1 MVRLVVYS
9 LVYSGV
15 VVVVVVVVYLL
26 YLLYTHYKFTI
37 TMVSLCTVTEG
48 LG

>member
-9 LVYSGV
+9 LVYSG

>member
-1 MVRLVVYS
+1 MVLVVVYS
-9 LVYSGV
+9 SQVYSDL
-15 VVVVVVVVYLL
+15 VVYLL
-26 YLLYTHYKFTI
+26 YSHYKFTM

>member
-1 MVRLVVYS
+1 MDRQVYR
-9 LVYSGV
+9 LVYSDLM
-15 VVVVVVVVYLL
+15 VYLV
-26 YLLYTHYKFTI
+26 YSHYKFTV

>member
-1 MVRLVVYS
+1 MVRLE
-9 LVYSGV
+9 
-15 VVVVVVVVYLL
+15 VVVVVYTTAYSQL
-26 YLLYTHYKFTI
+26 YSHLTVYLYSHYKFTM